1 MVSSN
6 KFYEIALEVMLHLK
20 PIASS
25 NLNALEQFLKS
36 YNVLRGDTISVKFCF
51 KNVSLHPLL

>member
-1 MVSSN
+1 MTPRSYYEIQMVSSN

-36 YNVLRGDTISVKFCF
+36 YNV
-51 KNVSLHPLL
+51 

>member
-36 YNVLRGDTISVKFCF
+36 YNV
-51 KNVSLHPLL
+51 